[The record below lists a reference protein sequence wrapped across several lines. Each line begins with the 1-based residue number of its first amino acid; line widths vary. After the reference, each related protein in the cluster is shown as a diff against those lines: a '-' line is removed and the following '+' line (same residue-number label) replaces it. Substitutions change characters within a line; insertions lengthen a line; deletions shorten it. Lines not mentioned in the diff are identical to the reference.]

1 MAGIKEI
8 QKRRNVAQATK
19 KITKTMGMIAASKF
33 RRAMD
38 RAEGATPYIDSITK
52 LVTDLMAQTSFEH
65 PLLEKRE
72 TVKKQ
77 VLILLTSNQ
86 GLCGAYNSNINK
98 LARSELRKAA
108 SEGIETE
115 FRISGKK
122 GYSYFRNFEFDINQR
137 YTEFSDTAAFE
148 PIEAIAQEFID
159 RYSNHEIDRIQVVYT
174 QFLSSSKQQCTVD
187 TLLPFTLKS
196 EDLTDAGNN
205 KNKNNENSGEGV
217 GVDFLYEPSPGAI
230 LEELLPQA
238 VKAKFFKY
246 FLDAVASEH
255 VARMVAMKSATDNAD
270 KMIKQLTQLY
280 NRARQSK
287 ITMEILEIMA
297 GAEAIS

>member
-1 MAGIKEI
+1 MAGIKQI
-8 QKRRNVAQATK
+8 QKRRNVAVATR

-38 RAEGATPYIDSITK
+38 RADGATPYIHSISK
-52 LVTDLMAQTSFEH
+52 LVTDLMSHTSFQH

-72 TVKKQ
+72 KIQKEILF
-77 VLILLTSNQ
+77 LITSNQ
-86 GLCGAYNSNINK
+86 GFCGAYNSNVCK
-98 LARSELRKAA
+98 FTRKELE
-108 SEGIETE
+108 SLQGTNSQTL

-122 GYSYFRNFEFDINQR
+122 GISFFKNLSFPCDRQYLDFA
-137 YTEFSDTAAFE
+137 DTAAYE
-148 PIEAIAQEFID
+148 PIEAIADEFIQL
-159 RYSNHEIDRIQVVYT
+159 YSTQKVDRIRVVYT
-174 QFLSSSKQQCTVD
+174 QFISSAQQRTSIA
-187 TLLPFTLKS
+187 TLLPFTLDKS
-196 EDLTDAGNN
+196 ELSAEKKTGA
-205 KNKNNENSGEGV
+205 
-217 GVDFLYEPSPGAI
+217 DFLYEPSPQEI

-255 VARMVAMKSATDNAD
+255 VSRMVAMKSATDNAN

-287 ITMEILEIMA
+287 ITMELLEIMA
-297 GAEAIS
+297 GAEAIK